1 MRFAEDRNKIR
12 KIVRGSL
19 PRFVD
24 LYEEPVKRLQTAGVP
39 VDQPAGAS
47 DGLWRQVLAVLFR
60 VLLPFSLVSCA
71 TSMGPRWGGIED
83 RE

>member
-24 LYEEPVKRLQTAGVP
+24 LYEEAMKRLQTAGVP
-39 VDQPAGAS
+39 VDQPTGSS
-47 DGLWRQVLAVLFR
+47 DGLWRQVLAVLS
-60 VLLPFSLVSCA
+60 SLISCA
-71 TSMGPRWGGIED
+71 TSI
-83 RE
+83 